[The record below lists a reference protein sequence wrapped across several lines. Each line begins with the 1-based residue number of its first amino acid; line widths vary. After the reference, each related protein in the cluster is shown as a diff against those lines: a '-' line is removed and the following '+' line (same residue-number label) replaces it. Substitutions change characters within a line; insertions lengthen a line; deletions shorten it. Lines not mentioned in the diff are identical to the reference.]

1 MIEGDPKPSDQVS
14 IQLVSPARGELRW
27 TNVMIGMLIWFPFNW
42 FPLREGN
49 SGLGDGNMI
58 TEYRFHSIGFPCE
71 RGTYCHSGN
80 PCGSGGRVSIQLV
93 SPARGELPSALGMAD
108 NQRGFHSIGFPCER
122 GTRLDLGSGKGSID
136 VSIQLVS
143 PARGEPQHFEGLC
156 GD

>member
-71 RGTYCHSGN
+71 RGT
-80 PCGSGGRVSIQLV
+80 
-93 SPARGELPSALGMAD
+93 
-108 NQRGFHSIGFPCER
+108 
-122 GTRLDLGSGKGSID
+122 RLDLGSGKGSID

-143 PARGEPQHFEGLC
+143 PARGEPQHIEGMC

>member
-1 MIEGDPKPSDQVS
+1 MDECNDWD
-14 IQLVSPARGELRW
+14 AD
-27 TNVMIGMLIWFPFNW
+27 M
-42 FPLREGN
+42 
-49 SGLGDGNMI
+49 
-58 TEYRFHSIGFPCE
+58 
-71 RGTYCHSGN
+71 
-80 PCGSGGRVSIQLV
+80 VSIQLV